1 MTEPEFQARCR
12 GGGKSG
18 CNLNPDRENELTDVE
33 EFFKVFAVYVLIAA
47 LLQRQGQR

>member
-12 GGGKSG
+12 GSKSG
-18 CNLNPDRENELTDVE
+18 CSLNPDRENELTDVE
-33 EFFKVFAVYVLIAA
+33 EFFKVYAVYVLLAA